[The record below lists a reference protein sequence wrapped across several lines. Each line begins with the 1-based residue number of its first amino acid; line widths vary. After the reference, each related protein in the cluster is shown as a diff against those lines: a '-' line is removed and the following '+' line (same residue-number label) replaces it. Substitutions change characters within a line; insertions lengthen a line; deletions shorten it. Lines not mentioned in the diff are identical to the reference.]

1 MTHPIEPGIR
11 ALVDALNGLDFA
23 GTVYSCEGHFDGPQ
37 DERFLPTAYVTFG
50 VSDVKRFVP
59 LHEKMLALNDF
70 HLATD
75 FRLTYD
81 CVLGRYTLSIWAGA
95 SFEEAAEK
103 RAVVDRAAARLTQ
116 LISGCA
122 VQASFGDPEGGARKR
137 APHPCGESVPPCT
150 LVIPPKELICPFVEM
165 SERG

>member
-1 MTHPIEPGIR
+1 MTRPIEPGIR

-23 GTVYSCEGHFDGPQ
+23 STVYSCEGHFDRPQ

-50 VSDVKRFVP
+50 VSDVKRFIP
-59 LHEKMLALNDF
+59 LHEKILALNDSR
-70 HLATD
+70 LATD

-103 RAVVDRAAARLTQ
+103 RAVENSPSTPLTH
-116 LISGCA
+116 I
-122 VQASFGDPEGGARKR
+122 
-137 APHPCGESVPPCT
+137 
-150 LVIPPKELICPFVEM
+150 I
-165 SERG
+165 